1 MVAPNGLTASAKI
14 LTGERS
20 QDPNRSKRPW
30 QDEAWAFYDE
40 SGPLRYGVNW
50 LANLISRARLMAAE
64 VGEPGDEPT
73 PVENGEPADAVE
85 VLAGGVS
92 GQPKL
97 LRSSVIGLTIPGLC
111 YLVGKTE
118 NASQTWEICSADELR
133 MRSPATPGREAVY
146 EQRNGPDAGDWVQL
160 PEESTICKI
169 WRPHERFHWEAD
181 SPARAALP
189 SLRELKRIGEYV
201 DATLVSRL
209 AGAGVLLLPK
219 EGIDYPAGNT
229 PDGKAPT
236 FITEVVD
243 VMMDAVKRPGTASA
257 LVPIPIAIDSEFL
270 DKVKHLDFSTE
281 LSDKILEMR
290 ESALRQA
297 AITIDVPAEVLTGMG
312 EVNHWGQWQIE
323 ESAVKIHAEPLLE
336 LITHA
341 LTIGFLHPVL
351 RAQGMPEQ
359 DVVNYVVWADTSEM
373 TAKPDKSDDAFKL
386 HAEGAIGDEVL
397 LRETGLSAD
406 DLATEEDLEKWA
418 FRQLIAQPAN
428 AKAGLQGLGI
438 ATPEAM
444 EPAPVPPALA
454 EGAGIGA
461 EQPPGE
467 EGESGAE
474 QRDAPDPPD
483 QDSEPFSLG
492 TVIALEGFV
501 YRALERAG
509 NRAKNKLRGQGIN
522 LNGASVDDPE
532 VFLRLVS
539 DHLVGI
545 DVRKELLNG
554 AWRRLGDVAS
564 DLGLDPVATCHCL
577 NWYTETLITQG
588 QPHARDRF
596 TDVLRRGVPTPV
608 GV

>member
-1 MVAPNGLTASAKI
+1 MVAPSGLTASAKV

-20 QDPNRSKRPW
+20 QDPNRSKRAW
-30 QDEAWAFYDE
+30 QDEVWQFYDE

-73 PVENGEPADAVE
+73 PVDNGEAADAVE

-97 LRSSVIGLTIPGLC
+97 LRSSVIGLTVPGLC

-118 NASQTWEICSADELR
+118 TSSQTWEICSADELR
-133 MRSPATPGREAVY
+133 MKSPAAPGRDAIY
-146 EQRNGPDAGDWVQL
+146 EQKMGPDSGDWEVL
-160 PEESTICKI
+160 PDESTICKI

-189 SLRELKRIGEYV
+189 SLRELKRITDYI
-201 DATLVSRL
+201 DATLLSRL
-209 AGAGVLLLPK
+209 TGSGILLLPK
-219 EGIDYPAGNT
+219 DGISYPAGNT
-229 PDGKAPT
+229 PDGKTPT

-243 VMMDAVKRPGTASA
+243 VMMDAVKHPGTASA
-257 LVPIPIAIDSEFL
+257 RVPIPLAIDSEFL

-281 LSDKILEMR
+281 LSEKILEMR

-312 EVNHWGQWQIE
+312 EINHWGQWQIE

-351 RAQGMPEQ
+351 RASGMGEEE
-359 DVVNYVVWADTSEM
+359 VMNFVVWADTSEM
-373 TAKPDKSDDAFKL
+373 TARPDKSDDAIKL
-386 HAEGAIGDEVL
+386 HEKGVIGDEAL
-397 LRETGLSAD
+397 LRETGLSVD
-406 DLATEEDLEKWA
+406 DMASEEDTEKWA

-428 AKAGLQGLGI
+428 AKAGLEGLGI

-454 EGAGIGA
+454 QGAEEGA

-467 EGESGAE
+467 EDESGAE
-474 QRDAPDPPD
+474 QRTAPEPPENE
-483 QDSEPFSLG
+483 SEPFNLA

-509 NRAKNKLRGQGIN
+509 NRAKNKLRGQEIH
-522 LNGASVDDPE
+522 LNGSSSDDPE
-532 VFLRLVS
+532 VFLRLVA
-539 DHLVGI
+539 DHVARLDIQG
-545 DVRKELLNG
+545 DLLNG
-554 AWRRLGDVAS
+554 AWRRLDVTAT
-564 DLGLDPVATCHCL
+564 DLGLDPVATCVCL
-577 NWYTETLITQG
+577 SKYTETLIREGWGHTRG
-588 QPHARDRF
+588 SLCNA
-596 TDVLRRGVPTPV
+596 LRGMAVAA
-608 GV
+608 

>member
-1 MVAPNGLTASAKI
+1 MVAPNGLTASAKV

-20 QDPNRSKRPW
+20 QDPNRSKRAW
-30 QDEAWAFYDE
+30 QDEVWSFYDE

-64 VGEPGDEPT
+64 VGEPGDEPA
-73 PVENGEPADAVE
+73 PVEDGEAAEAVE

-97 LRSSVIGLTIPGLC
+97 LRSSVIGLTVPGLC

-118 NASQTWEICSADELR
+118 GAGQTWEICSADELR
-133 MRSPATPGREAVY
+133 MRSPAAPGREAVY
-146 EQRNGPDAGDWVQL
+146 EQKVGPDSGDWVQL
-160 PEESTICKI
+160 PDESTICKI

-189 SLRELKRIGEYV
+189 SLRELKRITDYI
-201 DATLVSRL
+201 DATLMSRL
-209 AGAGVLLLPK
+209 TGSGILLLPK
-219 EGIDYPAGNT
+219 EGIEYPARNT
-229 PDGKAPT
+229 PDGAVPT

-243 VMMDAVKRPGTASA
+243 VMMDAVKHPGTASA
-257 LVPIPIAIDSEFL
+257 RVPIPLAIDSEFL
-270 DKVKHLDFSTE
+270 DKIKHLDFSTE
-281 LSDKILEMR
+281 LSEKILEMR

-312 EVNHWGQWQIE
+312 EINHWGQWQIE

-351 RAQGMPEQ
+351 RAGGMSEEEVQ
-359 DVVNYVVWADTSEM
+359 NFVVWADTSEM

-386 HAEGAIGDEVL
+386 HEKGAIGDEVL

-406 DLATEEDLEKWA
+406 DLASDEDVEKWA

-438 ATPEAM
+438 TTPEAM

-454 EGAGIGA
+454 PGDDEGA
-461 EQPPGE
+461 EQPPSDE
-467 EGESGAE
+467 AESGAE
-474 QRDAPDPPD
+474 QRDAPEPPD
-483 QDSEPFSLG
+483 QDSEPFALG

-509 NRAKNKLRGQGIN
+509 NRAKNKLNGRAQVERATGYEPEEFLQIVASSLGSLDIRG
-522 LNGASVDDPE
+522 D
-532 VFLRLVS
+532 
-539 DHLVGI
+539 
-545 DVRKELLNG
+545 LLQG
-554 AWRRLGDVAS
+554 AWKRLDTTAR
-564 DLGLDPVATCHCL
+564 DLGLDPVTTCTCL
-577 NWYTETLITQG
+577 TNYTETLIREG
-588 QPHARDRF
+588 WPHDRVSF
-596 TDVLRRGVPTPV
+596 TNALRSELAVSA
-608 GV
+608 